1 MHERQALALQF
12 PGGVFPFTRVRVSGR
27 LRRVMTVGL
36 TAAALLFAGN
46 TSGGG
51 EPAQDAGVRQPPL
64 TAEELQ
70 SVLPLLSK
78 YFETR
83 QLIAD
88 LESSIQQGDLT
99 RAKQLVEQLR
109 EANTFEALTSKW
121 LNGSGVRRDPPSPA
135 ETPEIRELRKALEDE
150 RERSR
155 LLAREYSE
163 QMDKLSTVQASQER
177 DAAAEVELRQ
187 VLDRER
193 ERSQALEKEVA
204 SLTASAQ
211 EHQARGAAAG
221 TEASELRKALEDER
235 ERSRMLAREYSEQ
248 MDKLSTVQASQERDA
263 AAEVELRQVLDRE
276 RERSQA
282 LEKEVASLTASAQE
296 HQARG
301 AAAGT
306 EASELRKALEDERE
320 RNQSL
325 AREHGALTEK
335 LASIQSTQ
343 SIPSPAQNGTTASR
357 GAAQPDSSPRNLRV
371 SPSNAN
377 PLVVRAEAL
386 LRSGDIVAARLLLE
400 RAADDASAVFL
411 LAQTFDPRVL
421 ASLGVIGVR
430 GDARKAEELYA
441 RARAMPGEQDS
452 GTPPES
458 AR

>member
-1 MHERQALALQF
+1 MHERQALALLF

-51 EPAQDAGVRQPPL
+51 EPAQDAGGRQPPL

-109 EANTFEALTSKW
+109 EANTFEALTSNW
-121 LNGSGVRRDPPSPA
+121 RDGNGVRRDPSSPA

-163 QMDKLSTVQASQER
+163 QMDKLSTVQASQAR
-177 DAAAEVELRQ
+177 DAAAEAELRQ

-193 ERSQALEKEVA
+193 ERSQALE
-204 SLTASAQ
+204 Q
-211 EHQARGAAAG
+211 
-221 TEASELRKALEDER
+221 
-235 ERSRMLAREYSEQ
+235 
-248 MDKLSTVQASQERDA
+248 
-263 AAEVELRQVLDRE
+263 
-276 RERSQA
+276 
-282 LEKEVASLTASAQE
+282 EVASLTASAQE

-325 AREHGALTEK
+325 AREHAALTEK

-357 GAAQPDSSPRNLRV
+357 GGAQANSSPLDLRV

-377 PLVVRAEAL
+377 PLVARAAAL

-400 RAADDASAVFL
+400 RAAGDASAVFL

-452 GTPPES
+452 GTPTES